1 MSFQDST
8 NELEEFRDLW
18 FFSYLCNGINF
29 MDLLFLQYS
38 NIVDGEICFIRSK
51 TSRTTKHSKEIRAT
65 ITPEM
70 WDIIHK
76 WGNPNISPQTYIFKY
91 AKGNEDAFEKIKLV
105 RRIVTKCNRK
115 LKKNSPRYRY
125 CSTDYLHGK
134 TFICDST
141 KTWWSQNV
149 LYFRKSWSL

>member
-1 MSFQDST
+1 MEKSVYTFQ
-8 NELEEFRDLW
+8 
-18 FFSYLCNGINF
+18 
-29 MDLLFLQYS
+29 
-38 NIVDGEICFIRSK
+38 NI
-51 TSRTTKHSKEIRAT
+51 RTTKHSKEIRAT

-115 LKKNSPRYRY
+115 LKKIAQGTGIAELTTYTARHSFATVLKRGGAKTSYISESLGHSNL
-125 CSTDYLHGK
+125 TVTENYLACFEK
-134 TFICDST
+134 EERIRNARLLTNFDN
-141 KTWWSQNV
+141 KM
-149 LYFRKSWSL
+149 

>member
-8 NELEEFRDLW
+8 NELEEFRIYGSSLI
-18 FFSYLCNGINF
+18 YVMELIF

-76 WGNPNISPQTYIFKY
+76 WGNPNVKS
-91 AKGNEDAFEKIKLV
+91 AD
-105 RRIVTKCNRK
+105 
-115 LKKNSPRYRY
+115 
-125 CSTDYLHGK
+125 LH
-134 TFICDST
+134 FQIC
-141 KTWWSQNV
+141 Q
-149 LYFRKSWSL
+149 RG

>member
-1 MSFQDST
+1 MEKSV
-8 NELEEFRDLW
+8 L
-18 FFSYLCNGINF
+18 Y
-29 MDLLFLQYS
+29 
-38 NIVDGEICFIRSK
+38 VPK

-115 LKKNSPRYRY
+115 LKK
-125 CSTDYLHGK
+125 
-134 TFICDST
+134 
-141 KTWWSQNV
+141 
-149 LYFRKSWSL
+149 